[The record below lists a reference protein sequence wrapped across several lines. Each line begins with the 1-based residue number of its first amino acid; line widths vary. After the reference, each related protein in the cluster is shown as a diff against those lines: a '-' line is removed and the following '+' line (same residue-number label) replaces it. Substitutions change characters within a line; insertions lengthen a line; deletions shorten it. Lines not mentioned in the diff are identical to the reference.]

1 MGIGCGKLQAVGK
14 MAFERHAIPLANFF
28 GVQMKNDR
36 QSIKLVEAGSY
47 IPVFD
52 VGKSAQVN
60 NEIGTPAPAS

>member
-1 MGIGCGKLQAVGK
+1 
-14 MAFERHAIPLANFF
+14 
-28 GVQMKNDR
+28 MKNDR